1 VGSANSLLGL
11 NYRDVVSIQF
21 KIRRLALIEKS
32 KIINHMFVR
41 IVKLSFT
48 KNIPLFLENFES
60 IKERIRCAPGNRL
73 LELYQDKEN
82 KSIFFTYSYWDTEED
97 LENYRNSEF
106 SMKFGLLR
114 KNYSTANLRLG
125 CG

>member
-1 VGSANSLLGL
+1 LYA
-11 NYRDVVSIQF
+11 Y
-21 KIRRLALIEKS
+21 S
-32 KIINHMFVR
+32 KIEFSRRKH
-41 IVKLSFT
+41 S
-48 KNIPLFLENFES
+48 LFLENFES

-106 SMKFGLLR
+106 SMKFGLYEKLFNGKPEAWSVDKLSSLIFIQFR
-114 KNYSTANLRLG
+114 FKS
-125 CG
+125 

>member
-1 VGSANSLLGL
+1 MLFLFNL
-11 NYRDVVSIQF
+11 

-32 KIINHMFVR
+32 KIINHMFVHSKIEFSR
-41 IVKLSFT
+41 RKHS
-48 KNIPLFLENFES
+48 FLENFES

-97 LENYRNSEF
+97 LENYRILSF

-114 KNYSTANLRLG
+114 KIIQRKT
-125 CG
+125 